1 MVGFRCVLIVDDDW
15 GWPYTQRSMVE
26 RKTPVI
32 ISGFWQI
39 IRFIIL
45 VLSSILYLNPMAY
58 AGMSLLVILL
68 SAPSLVL
75 AVFCF
80 FAGLYH
86 RKFINLRGFLIF
98 GKTFEVLPGLLLLIL
113 QSGAL
118 YFGMAKPVFDQ
129 VFLLDKI
136 SGYSIVTAQLFLY
149 GLAGIV
155 LLDLIFLLV
164 LLSYRAEPDSTEPSR
179 ESTPD
184 ANLPEYTITEI
195 EEE

>member
-1 MVGFRCVLIVDDDW
+1 M
-15 GWPYTQRSMVE
+15 ME

-39 IRFIIL
+39 IRFIVL
-45 VLSSILYLNPMAY
+45 VLSSILYLNPKAY
-58 AGMSLLVILL
+58 SGVSLLVVLL
-68 SAPSLVL
+68 AAPSLVL

-80 FAGLYH
+80 FAGLY
-86 RKFINLRGFLIF
+86 RSKFAALRGFLIF

-118 YFGMAKPVFDQ
+118 YFGMARVVFDE
-129 VFLLDKI
+129 VFILDTI
-136 SGYSIVTAQLFLY
+136 SGYSMATEQLFLY

-164 LLSYRAEPDSTEPSR
+164 LLSYKTEPDSPAPGR
-179 ESTPD
+179 ETTPGE
-184 ANLPEYTITEI
+184 NLPEYTITDI

>member
-1 MVGFRCVLIVDDDW
+1 M
-15 GWPYTQRSMVE
+15 ME

-45 VLSSILYLNPMAY
+45 VLSSILYLNPRAY
-58 AGMSLLVILL
+58 AAISLLVVLL
-68 SAPSLVL
+68 AAPSLVF

-80 FAGLYH
+80 FAGADH
-86 RKFINLRGFLIF
+86 RKFISLRGFLIF
-98 GKTFEVLPGLLLLIL
+98 GKTFEVLPGLALLIL
-113 QSGAL
+113 QSGGF
-118 YFGMAKPVFDQ
+118 YFGIAKPVFDE
-129 VFLLDKI
+129 VFLIDKI
-136 SGYSIVTAQLFLY
+136 SSYSLATEQLFLY

-164 LLSYRAEPDSTEPSR
+164 LLSYRTEPDSPEPSR
-179 ESTPD
+179 ESIPGE
-184 ANLPEYTITEI
+184 NLPEYTITEI

>member
-1 MVGFRCVLIVDDDW
+1 MVFDVTKQLTMIG

-32 ISGFWQI
+32 ISGFWQL
-39 IRFIIL
+39 IRFMIL
-45 VLSSILYLNPMAY
+45 VSSSTLYLNPQAY
-58 AGMSLLVILL
+58 AGVALLVVLL
-68 SAPSLVL
+68 AAPSLVL

-86 RKFINLRGFLIF
+86 PRFTALRGFLIF
-98 GKTFEVLPGLLLLIL
+98 GKTFEVLPGVILLIF

-118 YFGMAKPVFDQ
+118 YFGMGRPLFER
-129 VFLLDKI
+129 I
-136 SGYSIVTAQLFLY
+136 SGYSLPAGQIFLY

-164 LLSYRAEPDSTEPSR
+164 LLSYRPEPDSPEPSR
-179 ESTPD
+179 ESTPGE
-184 ANLPEYTITEI
+184 NLPEYEITEI